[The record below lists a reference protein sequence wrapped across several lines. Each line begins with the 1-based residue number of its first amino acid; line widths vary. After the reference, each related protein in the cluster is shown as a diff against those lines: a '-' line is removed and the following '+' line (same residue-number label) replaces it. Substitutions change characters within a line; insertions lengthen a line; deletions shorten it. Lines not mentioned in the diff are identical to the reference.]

1 MHSQRSIQRGAG
13 GKSDYKDL
21 ICCHIIEDFQCHESC
36 HDYLYPR
43 KWGNHEVHSV
53 KALFLSIQCFQ
64 DNFKNIISIYHHHYH
79 HHYSLYHHH
88 NNYYSLYYHH
98 HSLYCHYH
106 NYYSL
111 YCHPPPH
118 PLYCMCVKR
127 MWVSIC
133 YGTGVEVKGW
143 LCGLSSHLSPF
154 TSARCQWWPS
164 DCQVCQ
170 TDALPGEPSHQPRSV
185 FQTSL

>member
-1 MHSQRSIQRGAG
+1 MHSRRGIQRGAG
-13 GKSDYKDL
+13 EKSDYKDL

-106 NYYSL
+106 NYIL
-111 YCHPPPH
+111 YIVILLLI
-118 PLYCMCVKR
+118 LYIVCV
-127 MWVSIC
+127 
-133 YGTGVEVKGW
+133 
-143 LCGLSSHLSPF
+143 
-154 TSARCQWWPS
+154 
-164 DCQVCQ
+164 
-170 TDALPGEPSHQPRSV
+170 
-185 FQTSL
+185 